1 MTAAEIGLAADIII
15 EPEFVSDQ
23 SAAASI
29 QPGPENVNQ
38 SSLRSNAWLSEPDLS
53 LDKPLFADAELSENL
68 AVTEGE
74 SLNDAPPV
82 TEDAARAEDAV
93 GQGKNQEI
101 DHPLALQL
109 PEQWVR
115 QAEEPLLQEAILP
128 GDALLNKILDEETR
142 AAVPEIADVTVAIQK
157 TTPVET
163 ELNLVLSAEAK
174 VKTHVDSWVCAWQQQ
189 LDGYFSR
196 YSSGFESRYQSSVTR
211 WRASRRRVIGNAQ
224 WIRLTLYEYEVINE
238 LPNSIEVHFWLDYES
253 PTYSDFTK
261 EN

>member
-29 QPGPENVNQ
+29 QP
-38 SSLRSNAWLSEPDLS
+38 EPDLS

-109 PEQWVR
+109 PEQ
-115 QAEEPLLQEAILP
+115 
-128 GDALLNKILDEETR
+128 
-142 AAVPEIADVTVAIQK
+142 
-157 TTPVET
+157 
-163 ELNLVLSAEAK
+163 
-174 VKTHVDSWVCAWQQQ
+174 
-189 LDGYFSR
+189 
-196 YSSGFESRYQSSVTR
+196 
-211 WRASRRRVIGNAQ
+211 
-224 WIRLTLYEYEVINE
+224 
-238 LPNSIEVHFWLDYES
+238 
-253 PTYSDFTK
+253 
-261 EN
+261 